1 MKRFDRLTRRNS
13 TYYIRAKIPDNLL
26 YLSPTKM
33 FSYSL
38 KTNDYYS
45 ALENYRKESY
55 KIDLKIMLLRKIDMQ
70 LKNKELVLDE
80 ADINKIIIHRLRE
93 LDTLF
98 TLHFDDIIEHNY
110 NKDNFSIFYQKK
122 N

>member
-80 ADINKIIIHRLRE
+80 ADI
-93 LDTLF
+93 F
-98 TLHFDDIIEHNY
+98 
-110 NKDNFSIFYQKK
+110 
-122 N
+122 